1 MIKPLLDELKK
12 KMDKAI
18 ADLQRNLASVRTGR
32 ASVHLL
38 DHVMV
43 DYYGT
48 PTPVNQ
54 VASLSTPE
62 PNLIVVQPWDTS
74 VLGPIEKAI
83 QASNLGVNPSND
95 GKVVRVP
102 IPLLTE
108 ERRRQL
114 AKGVGHLAEE
124 HRVVVRQVRHDG
136 NDRLKKMLKDKK
148 ISEDDERAGLKKVQE
163 LTDEYIKKID
173 GLAKSKEEE
182 ILKF

>member
-114 AKGVGHLAEE
+114 AKGVGHIAEE

-136 NDRLKKMLKDKK
+136 NDRLKKMLKDKN
-148 ISEDDERAGLKKVQE
+148 ISEDDERAGLKKIQE